1 MQVTLNYISLLYLKQ
16 MHETT
21 IYQEFLTWCPSFPHH
36 SLSPELVMA
45 FLAGRKFTAVAIIF
59 CSLDFGS
66 QSIKQVKGRA
76 PNSCGKLRFICQT

>member
-1 MQVTLNYISLLYLKQ
+1 MHHAISIDLYFFALLKADA
-16 MHETT
+16 HETT
-21 IYQEFLTWCPSFPHH
+21 IYQEYLTWCPSFRHH

-59 CSLDFGS
+59 YSLDFGS

-76 PNSCGKLRFICQT
+76 PNSCGKF